1 MGRKP
6 PLQSVRGNDT
16 LNSVPEIDW
25 KGGTRVFSNKG
36 LRRLLIPLII
46 EQLLTSLV
54 GTVDTMMVSNV
65 GSAAVSGVSLVDS
78 INKLMLFLF
87 TALATGGAVV
97 CAQYLGRKDPESASK
112 AARQVLLS
120 ALALGVLVGA
130 GCLIFRKGI
139 LRLIFG
145 SVEADVMQAAE
156 TYFLFT
162 ALTYPFI
169 ALFNASAAVYRAA
182 GNTRLP
188 MVISTCSNGLNVI
201 GNAVLMFGF
210 GMGVAGAAISTLV
223 SFIAAAAAMLILQS
237 RPGQSVEMGK
247 LTDLRPDWKV
257 IGLVLSIGLPT
268 GIENAMFQFGK
279 LMVQSTVS
287 LLGTTAIAANAIV
300 TVLEYMGSMPST
312 AIGTGLM
319 TVAGQCIGAGRLDEA
334 KQNIKKLTLW
344 ATVVL
349 VVVNYTILALT
360 VPVTKLAGL
369 EPEAAQLT
377 FQVMLV
383 ISLVKPFLWPLSFI
397 PTNGMRAAG
406 DVKFGMV
413 VSTISMWVCRV
424 GLTAVLCR
432 GMGVGLIGI
441 WIGYFVD
448 WFVRSV
454 AFSLRYRSGKWTRHK
469 VIEQDVRL

>member
-1 MGRKP
+1 M
-6 PLQSVRGNDT
+6 
-16 LNSVPEIDW
+16 
-25 KGGTRVFSNKG
+25 
-36 LRRLLIPLII
+36 
-46 EQLLTSLV
+46 
-54 GTVDTMMVSNV
+54 
-65 GSAAVSGVSLVDS
+65 
-78 INKLMLFLF
+78 
-87 TALATGGAVV
+87 
-97 CAQYLGRKDPESASK
+97 
-112 AARQVLLS
+112 
-120 ALALGVLVGA
+120 
-130 GCLIFRKGI
+130 
-139 LRLIFG
+139 
-145 SVEADVMQAAE
+145 
-156 TYFLFT
+156 
-162 ALTYPFI
+162 
-169 ALFNASAAVYRAA
+169 
-182 GNTRLP
+182 
-188 MVISTCSNGLNVI
+188 
-201 GNAVLMFGF
+201 
-210 GMGVAGAAISTLV
+210 
-223 SFIAAAAAMLILQS
+223 
-237 RPGQSVEMGK
+237 
-247 LTDLRPDWKV
+247 
-257 IGLVLSIGLPT
+257 LSIGLPT